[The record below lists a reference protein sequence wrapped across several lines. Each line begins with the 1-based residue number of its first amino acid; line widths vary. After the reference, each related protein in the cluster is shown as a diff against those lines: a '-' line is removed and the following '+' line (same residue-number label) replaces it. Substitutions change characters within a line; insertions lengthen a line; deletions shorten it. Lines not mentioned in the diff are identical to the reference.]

1 MPPLAT
7 SGCARRARAQTL
19 PERAR
24 RRSTTALAG
33 ALLALAVAIPAGAQR
48 SLPVGYSLTY
58 SPGPPPVVVGATLHL
73 QGAATGSLTTS
84 DPALNGRLNPLTWSD
99 QAVADLTTG
108 LLNGSFVMTFA
119 TGDQL
124 FGDLFENV
132 SQLLPTNGIG
142 PFTQQLTIRGG
153 TGLFAGA
160 SGMLSANGHGTA
172 TGSTAY
178 GTGTVALAPEPRSV
192 ALLATGMIGV
202 GVMVRR
208 RTPRG
213 LRRRST

>member
-1 MPPLAT
+1 V
-7 SGCARRARAQTL
+7 
-19 PERAR
+19 
-24 RRSTTALAG
+24 LAG
-33 ALLALAVAIPAGAQR
+33 ALLALAAAMPAGAQG
-48 SLPVGYSLTY
+48 SLPVSYSLTY
-58 SPGPPPVVVGATLHL
+58 SPGPPPVVVGTTLHL

-84 DPALNGRLNPLTWSD
+84 DPVLNGRLNPLTWSD

-160 SGMLSANGHGTA
+160 SGMLSGNGLGTA
-172 TGSTAY
+172 TGSTAS
-178 GTGTVALAPEPRSV
+178 GTGTVALAPEPTSV

-202 GVMVRR
+202 GVIVLRR
-208 RTPRG
+208 APRE
-213 LRRRST
+213 LHRRST